1 VSVQSRGLLVSRHMT
16 SSHAHA
22 HYGGAASDR
31 PESAD
36 IILVEQVAT
45 VREVR
50 ERAAEIL
57 AAVGAVKLRRIALF
71 RAIDQHRHLME
82 RIHHHRS
89 QALVRTSLSL
99 PFSGTRLAESARA
112 RTGQST
118 QRRGPRDIVQTSR
131 LARRAASR
139 LAEPGRRDQPRYA
152 NLFCHWEYHSRN
164 HGWPWASGTM
174 DRSVSA

>member
-1 VSVQSRGLLVSRHMT
+1 MT

-99 PFSGTRLAESARA
+99 PFSGTRLRHWRERA
-112 RTGQST
+112 GLT
-118 QRRGPRDIVQTSR
+118 QQGIADICGLSR
-131 LARRAASR
+131 FQISRWKPVKPNQNLAR
-139 LAEPGRRDQPRYA
+139 
-152 NLFCHWEYHSRN
+152 
-164 HGWPWASGTM
+164 
-174 DRSVSA
+174 